1 MSQSNE
7 SPFVTIEAVAKY
19 FGVSTSTVRM
29 WMRTNMV
36 PKGSYVKLGRTYR
49 FNLPVLVER
58 LMHAQ
63 QDEVIAPPPESAP
76 EQLELDLDE
85 PNQAA

>member
-1 MSQSNE
+1 MSQSHE

-19 FGVSTSTVRM
+19 FDVSTSTVRM
-29 WMRTNMV
+29 WVRTGVV
-36 PKGSYVKLGRTYR
+36 PKGCYVKLGRTYR
-49 FNLPVLVER
+49 YNLLQLVDK

-85 PNQAA
+85 PNQTA